1 MGELPANLHIQFIGF
16 LISLGVCALF
26 SFLETSIT
34 ALRLF
39 KLKELAASTSKYQS
53 LFQTL
58 EKNPHRILITILI
71 VSSLAN
77 ATSAALITHIMETLF
92 AAYNLSESLGF
103 SIGIF
108 VATSSILI
116 FGEII
121 PKNIAKLHGES
132 LLKSTLWIT
141 NTVYILL
148 YPFVQFLTKITDFVT
163 QRIGK
168 KSSEHEPSEKE
179 IQFLIDYIDEKGLMD
194 PDKTEM
200 LQNIFRLG
208 SKPVKEI
215 MIPETDII
223 TMNANTS
230 IKDAL
235 SIFNKYQFSRLPVF
249 EKDPDNFI
257 GIVYL
262 KDIFSHLTQN
272 TEDKMVKDI
281 VRLILFVPESLKVNQ
296 LLRQFKQQQLHMAM
310 VLNEYGG
317 ISGLVTLEDVLEEI
331 VGEISDE
338 YESISKKVI
347 TLREGEWLVDAAM
360 PLEDLSEMLNIS
372 FEAEDVFT
380 LGGFLTEQLQNLPK
394 KGDRINYKEYCFQ
407 IQKASPKRVLQVLI
421 FKDSITH

>member
-223 TMNANTS
+223 TMDANTS

-360 PLEDLSEMLNIS
+360 PLEDLSEMLNIT

-394 KGDRINYKEYCFQ
+394 KGDRINYKEHCFQ
-407 IQKASPKRVLQVLI
+407 IQKASPKRVLQVLV
-421 FKDSITH
+421 FKESITH